1 MAALFSE
8 LSNPVSNHL
17 NGPQNGSAL
26 EDKRALELALELSLL
41 NFGDPIGNG
50 GNGLVESLMHQQS
63 SPLDNQLAASLNGHS
78 LNTFSQFIGN
88 NGMGGG
94 VGMNGIGSCGLEE
107 RTKKSQN
114 MTECVPV
121 PSSEHVAEIVGRQ
134 GKISLK
140 IFIFF
145 TRFLTS
151 INMTSYLFIVL
162 TTYKSSASGI
172 TRTRRKI

>member
-8 LSNPVSNHL
+8 LSNPVSNHIG
-17 NGPQNGSAL
+17 GPPNGSTL

-50 GNGLVESLMHQQS
+50 GNGLVDSLMSQHQQS
-63 SPLDNQLAASLNGHS
+63 SPLDNPLATSAALNGHS
-78 LNTFSQFIGN
+78 LNAFSQFIGN
-88 NGMGGG
+88 NGLGGIGGGG
-94 VGMNGIGSCGLEE
+94 VGIGGMGGCGLEE

-134 GKISLK
+134 GKWICQFVVYCITSTRMQRTMWTA
-140 IFIFF
+140 F
-145 TRFLTS
+145 T
-151 INMTSYLFIVL
+151 M
-162 TTYKSSASGI
+162 
-172 TRTRRKI
+172 